1 MSKPLLIQEVESK
14 AQKTYVDGQ
23 DATLTENLNDLG
35 LSSLIPRGQLVNTV
49 PSNNLNDVK
58 TQGCYLILGTEL
70 NIPQNMG
77 SFGTL
82 ICYVG
87 GTGAIIQEVIR
98 QYTGI
103 RWYRE
108 FNGQSWQPWK
118 EIATTDVAMTKFPV
132 LRDTDLK
139 EYIKNLEQSCT
150 FYVHNSCTNTPIAGK
165 YFICQVYCHINQA
178 GYSDKHIELQD
189 YSSKRQFYADSW
201 NKEAI
206 VWKEYASATPVP
218 FTITPRSGYQISG
231 TTSCYVIGNMA
242 YISATFSRVPV
253 SGTTPELPTGGI
265 ALFTTPSTLPPLML
279 THFSI
284 TVSNV
289 GKLDQYC
296 LGELYP
302 SGTFGFFNNQ
312 TGYVTIRVSGSYVI
326 DRSV

>member
-1 MSKPLLIQEVESK
+1 MSKPILIQEVESK
-14 AQKTYVDGQ
+14 AQKTYVD
-23 DATLTENLNDLG
+23 NLKI
-35 LSSLIPRGQLVNTV
+35 SSLIPRGQLVNTV

-118 EIATTDVAMTKFPV
+118 EIATTDVAMTKLPV

-150 FYVHNSCTNTPIAGK
+150 FYVHNSCTNTPIASRF
-165 YFICQVYCHINQA
+165 FICQVYCHTNQA
-178 GYSDKHIELQD
+178 RYSDKHIEIQE
-189 YSSKRQFYADSW
+189 YTSKRQFYADSW
-201 NKEAI
+201 NKENF
-206 VWKEYASATPVP
+206 VWKEYATLEKAQIPFPYVTGFMDIDTSANVSLISKTNNIVEILANIRKVDGTAFGISSTNPIVSLPVGFRP
-218 FTITPRSGYQISG
+218 KTAIRIEASSSSPSYGATASILISPNG
-231 TTSCYVIGNMA
+231 NIYLRALSNTSVA
-242 YISATFSRVPV
+242 
-253 SGTTPELPTGGI
+253 
-265 ALFTTPSTLPPLML
+265 
-279 THFSI
+279 SI
-284 TVSNV
+284 TFDTRYEGV
-289 GKLDQYC
+289 
-296 LGELYP
+296 
-302 SGTFGFFNNQ
+302 
-312 TGYVTIRVSGSYVI
+312 
-326 DRSV
+326 